1 MSFHEDEVHRQDEAD
16 EGRQV
21 IPMQRLTL
29 EEQRGE
35 HGEDDERDDLLDD
48 LELHQ
53 RERAAVAR
61 EADAVGRNLA
71 GILEER
77 DAPREEDDGK
87 QRPMGGNLHLLQ
99 LQVPIPSERHEDVG
113 HDQQKDGVE
122 CFHISEFFVC
132 SENRGKGTK

>member
-1 MSFHEDEVHRQDEAD
+1 MVIAAGMSLHEDEVHRQDEAD

-21 IPMQRLTL
+21 IPMQRLAL
-29 EEQRGE
+29 EEQCGE

-53 RERAAVAR
+53 REGTAVAR

-77 DAPREEDDGK
+77 DAPRKEDDGK
-87 QRPMGGNLHLLQ
+87 QRPMGGDFHLL
-99 LQVPIPSERHEDVG
+99 
-113 HDQQKDGVE
+113 
-122 CFHISEFFVC
+122 
-132 SENRGKGTK
+132 